1 MKLTKFGAKFLCLF
15 LLVSLVPL
23 GIAGTIVYKHVNDI
37 TRDEVFK
44 QLRSMSYHL
53 DNQLDLLLSKRRF
66 RVTDF
71 SSDGFIR
78 DCVEQMAQ
86 MPPEF
91 YEISKKLN
99 THLIV
104 NKKRLDPDILEIA
117 ILNQEGKVIASTSQE
132 HIGEDKS
139 HEDYFRIPF
148 ILLEKKG
155 PYFSDALQSSE
166 THDTL
171 HLVFSTLLTDR
182 ILQRPLGVIVTKVK
196 GDILQDVLNQYMYH
210 SDKEGFGSFGEIYIV
225 NRDKIK
231 IADTTKS
238 GIFNQIIDTKEVQE
252 VLDSKEELSGIYRNH
267 KGVQVLGSAL
277 FVPEANWVII
287 AEKNVKE
294 AFLPLTRIK
303 HIFVFSGGG
312 VFFLVLFI
320 GFVISGKM
328 NVIINKMIEGTKR
341 IANGD
346 LEHSI
351 TIGKRKDEIGEVVE
365 SFNSMT
371 IKLKELLNEKELL
384 MREIFHRVKNNMQ
397 VISSLLSLQCKYIK
411 DEKYIA
417 MVKESQDRIKVMA
430 LIHENLYRSRD
441 LSNIDFNDYAKSLA
455 KGLLQSYKTDTNR
468 ITLNIN
474 IESISFAIETAI
486 PCGLIIN
493 ELISNSLKHA
503 FPEGRVGEIN
513 ISFRSLD
520 KDELEIIVSNDG
532 VSFPKDLDFRNTESL
547 GLRLVTNLAENQL
560 HGKIELDNSK
570 GTEFRIR
577 FKEIKYKK
585 RM

>member
-1 MKLTKFGAKFLCLF
+1 MKVA
-15 LLVSLVPL
+15 
-23 GIAGTIVYKHVNDI
+23 
-37 TRDEVFK
+37 
-44 QLRSMSYHL
+44 
-53 DNQLDLLLSKRRF
+53 
-66 RVTDF
+66 DF

-78 DCVEQMAQ
+78 DCVEQIAQ
-86 MPPEF
+86 MPPESIQ
-91 YEISKKLN
+91 ISGKLN
-99 THLIV
+99 THLII
-104 NKKRLDPDILEIA
+104 NKKRLDPNILEIA
-117 ILNQEGKVIASTSQE
+117 ILNQEGRVIASTSQE

-139 HEDYFRIPF
+139 REDYFRIPF

-171 HLVFSTLLTDR
+171 LLVFSTLLTDR

-238 GIFNQIIDTKEVQE
+238 GIFNQIVDTKEVQE

-267 KGVQVLGSAL
+267 KGVQVLGSVL
-277 FVPEANWVII
+277 FVPEADWVII

-303 HIFVFSGGG
+303 YIFVFSGGG
-312 VFFLVLFI
+312 VFFLVLFFV
-320 GFVISGKM
+320 FVISGKI
-328 NVIINKMIEGTKR
+328 NVIINKIIEGTKR
-341 IANGD
+341 VASGD

-351 TIGKRKDEIGEVVE
+351 TIDKRKDEIGEVVE

-411 DEKYIA
+411 DEKYIE
-417 MVKESQDRIKVMA
+417 MVKESQGRIKVMA
-430 LIHENLYRSRD
+430 LIHENLYRSKD
-441 LSNIDFNDYAKSLA
+441 LSNIDFNDYIKSLVN
-455 KGLLQSYKTDTNR
+455 GLLLSYKMDTNK
-468 ITLNIN
+468 ITLKIN
-474 IESISFAIETAI
+474 IETVFFTIETAI
-486 PCGLIIN
+486 PCGLIVN
-493 ELISNSLKHA
+493 ELISNSLKYA
-503 FPEGRVGEIN
+503 FPEGRAGEIN
-513 ISFRSLD
+513 ISLRSLD
-520 KDELEIIVSNDG
+520 KDELEMIVSNDG
-532 VSFPKDLDFRNTESL
+532 VSFPKDLDFRNIESL
-547 GLRLVTNLAENQL
+547 GLQLVTNLVENQL

-570 GTEFRIR
+570 GTEFQIR
-577 FKEIKYKK
+577 FKERKYKK
-585 RM
+585 RL